1 LNAIGVWRR
10 ERILTELYAKMVAS
24 VLFQF
29 LIMPL
34 RIPDEAWA
42 NRELSSVRFRLILA
56 RFARQL
62 NQSLCD
68 ATAFCLILHQ
78 MTDHFIRFGLN
89 QKRRSRPN
97 VCQCLA
103 AA

>member
-1 LNAIGVWRR
+1 MWRR

-42 NRELSSVRFRLILA
+42 NRELSSVRSRLILA